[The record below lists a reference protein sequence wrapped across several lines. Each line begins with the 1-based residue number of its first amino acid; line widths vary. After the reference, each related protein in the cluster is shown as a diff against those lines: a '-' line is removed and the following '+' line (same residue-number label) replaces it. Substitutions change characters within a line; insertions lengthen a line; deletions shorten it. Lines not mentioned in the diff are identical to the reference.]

1 MEWRIEDLVG
11 GVGGAWLVAKQ
22 GSRKRIKV
30 VVIMLVR
37 CGGIMEKIIFQ
48 KKF

>member
-30 VVIMLVR
+30 VVIMLVY
-37 CGGIMEKIIFQ
+37 GVVE
-48 KKF
+48 